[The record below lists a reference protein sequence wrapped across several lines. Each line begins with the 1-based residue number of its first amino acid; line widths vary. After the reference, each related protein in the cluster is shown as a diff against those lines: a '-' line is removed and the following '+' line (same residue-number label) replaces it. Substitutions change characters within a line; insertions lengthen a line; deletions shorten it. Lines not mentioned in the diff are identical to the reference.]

1 MSTPISLSR
10 SPKKEGPKKIKR
22 AIPAT
27 RGGRERG
34 RLITRP
40 MNPFAGNLYLDRA
53 YATGR
58 ATVAQ
63 SSVEVTAVKRES

>member
-1 MSTPISLSR
+1 
-10 SPKKEGPKKIKR
+10 
-22 AIPAT
+22 
-27 RGGRERG
+27 
-34 RLITRP
+34 
-40 MNPFAGNLYLDRA
+40 MNSFAGNVYLDRA